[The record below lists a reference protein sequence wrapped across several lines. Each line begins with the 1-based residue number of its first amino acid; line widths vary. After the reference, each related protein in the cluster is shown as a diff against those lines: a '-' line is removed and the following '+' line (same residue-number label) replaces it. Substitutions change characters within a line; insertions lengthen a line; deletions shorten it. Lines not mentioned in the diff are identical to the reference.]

1 MRSRHFPKRNEIYAA
16 VLPKTSESVQYGRRP
31 VLIVQNDVGN
41 EMSPT
46 TIVAPITSRNK
57 RAMPTHVLLGA
68 ETGLTSDSIVL
79 CEQLVTISTSIL
91 EEKMGEVTDRN
102 TLRKIDGALG
112 CSLGLK

>member
-1 MRSRHFPKRNEIYAA
+1 MWSNSFPKRNDIYMAD
-16 VLPKTSESVQYGRRP
+16 LPVTTKSVQYGRRP

-57 RAMPTHVLLGA
+57 RGMPTHVLFGT
-68 ETGLTSDSIVL
+68 ETGLSTESVVL
-79 CEQLVTISTSIL
+79 CEQLVTVNTSIL
-91 EEKMGEVTDRN
+91 KDKVGQVTNAQTIRE
-102 TLRKIDGALG
+102 IDEALQ